1 MVSQVELLLVC
12 AFKLY
17 SVVWCTILKPK
28 KPGNARKS
36 VKTICTWKLDIKG
49 TVKICVRN
57 NWTVTEEKN
66 LWPIVILKPLGKP
79 LGSSGIPPLHPRV
92 KKVEL
97 SLFCFQ
103 DWFSWGRNQNS
114 GIKPG
119 EHSICSVSSCS
130 SNVISCFS
138 TWQVRFLSLSL
149 L

>member
-1 MVSQVELLLVC
+1 MYACWQVIYGWWILFSTFQTLYCVKCLINLWRGSFGMVSQVELLLVC

-92 KKVEL
+92 KEGWAQFILL
-97 SLFCFQ
+97 SGL
-103 DWFSWGRNQNS
+103 
-114 GIKPG
+114 
-119 EHSICSVSSCS
+119 V
-130 SNVISCFS
+130 
-138 TWQVRFLSLSL
+138 
-149 L
+149 